1 MAKYANKTC
10 YDCGIQNPANLM
22 ERVTESYNSG
32 RSDRRPDGVNVA
44 AFLLSDAATSRKMI
58 KGAVTKNNR
67 RSYTRNRT
75 VWKCLDCSGH
85 NALVAHE
92 RAVRQAKQ
100 SGAIKLGETSFAI
113 LTAPAYLWFVF
124 FLLAAAVDWVLLHNE
139 PFSSGFYWING
150 IGSFVS
156 CMVAGYYQNER
167 DDAIKASTR

>member
-85 NALVAHE
+85 NASVQRAQQRVVEKQARADRDLEIRKAEAVA
-92 RAVRQAKQ
+92 RMSV
-100 SGAIKLGETSFAI
+100 TSNGPKRSTITQPGLIILAI
-113 LTAPAYLWFVF
+113 LFGAVIT
-124 FLLAAAVDWVLLHNE
+124 LA
-139 PFSSGFYWING
+139 
-150 IGSFVS
+150 IG
-156 CMVAGYYQNER
+156 A
-167 DDAIKASTR
+167 

>member
-1 MAKYANKTC
+1 MAKYATKTC
-10 YDCGIQNPANLM
+10 YECGIQNPANLM

-85 NALVAHE
+85 NASVQRATLHEQRAEQKRIHAAEKLQERKAEAVA
-92 RAVRQAKQ
+92 RMSVTSNGPQRSGVRPSILIVGAFIFGMVIMNAV
-100 SGAIKLGETSFAI
+100 
-113 LTAPAYLWFVF
+113 
-124 FLLAAAVDWVLLHNE
+124 
-139 PFSSGFYWING
+139 
-150 IGSFVS
+150 
-156 CMVAGYYQNER
+156 VA
-167 DDAIKASTR
+167 